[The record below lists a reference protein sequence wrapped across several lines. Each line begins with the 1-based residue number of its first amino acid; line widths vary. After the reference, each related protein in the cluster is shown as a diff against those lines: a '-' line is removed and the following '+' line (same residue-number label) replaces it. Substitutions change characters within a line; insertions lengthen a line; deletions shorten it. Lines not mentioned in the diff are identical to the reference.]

1 MDVRVIGSNNYLG
14 DLQKEFFLNRG
25 IKDVDAFINLKNV
38 KETHYS
44 EFLNMDKAVELFMKH
59 VEMGS
64 GIGIVPDFDSDG
76 ITSASA
82 LYGYVST
89 YFDNELKLSI
99 HRKKVHGIF
108 LSELNED
115 GILDSCKL
123 LIIPDAGTNDVEECK
138 RLKEEYG
145 IDIIILDHHLEEQD
159 NKYAV
164 VVNNQISNVALD
176 FTGATMVYKFLQA
189 LDDVIG
195 EQSADD
201 YLDLI
206 AVGMVGDMA
215 DTTNPEIQLLIRK
228 GLTNVVSPVF
238 ESIIEK
244 QSFSIKGKINQMTF
258 SFNIIPLINA
268 STRVADYED
277 MKVIV
282 EAFCGIG
289 VDREFEYT
297 PSRGNSKGELIT
309 ETLYEYVAR
318 LLVSI
323 KGKQDRMVKKA
334 LEGSKRPLQ
343 KGIYD
348 ILDESDIKHKKV
360 LLIDATDYIEQG
372 GLSGLLANKIMYRY
386 NKPTLIL
393 TKNESGNYKGSG
405 RGEQIDMFKSK
416 LSENKHIKFTAG
428 HQPAFGFALKSK
440 EPNFEEI
447 ENSIN
452 EMFNGENTDVQ
463 YVVDFS
469 IGGEYFEDYMIE
481 ELCQLEDYFGN
492 GIKQP
497 LFHIEDIFVS
507 SDSVDTGKD
516 ENKFSFTHNDIE
528 FIMFK
533 PSPEKLEQLVDWSD
547 ELCYTVIGRPNINE
561 YDGERKLQIIIE
573 AIERIALDGAS
584 EEFTESDD
592 IDWDSP
598 SDKKEEVSNG
608 EDDFEW

>member
-1 MDVRVIGSNNYLG
+1 MDVRVLGNNNYLG
-14 DLQKEFFLNRG
+14 DLKKEFFLNRG
-25 IKDVDAFINLKNV
+25 IKDVDSFINLKDV

-44 EFLNMDKAVELFMKH
+44 EFLNMDKAVEMFMKH

-64 GIGIVPDFDSDG
+64 DIGMVCDSDIDG
-76 ITSASA
+76 ITSLSA
-82 LYGYVST
+82 LHNYSST
-89 YFDNELKLSI
+89 YFDNKLKISV

-108 LSELNED
+108 PSELNED
-115 GILDSCKL
+115 GILDTCKL
-123 LIIPDAGTNDVEECK
+123 LIVPDAGTNDVEECK

-145 IDIIILDHHLEEQD
+145 IDIIILDHHEFSED
-159 NKYAV
+159 NPYAI

-189 LDDVIG
+189 LDDVMG
-195 EQSADD
+195 EESADD

-215 DTTNPEIQLLIRK
+215 DTTNPEVQLLIRK
-228 GLTNVVSPVF
+228 GLTNVVNPVF
-238 ESIIEK
+238 ESVIEK

-268 STRVADYED
+268 ATRVADYDD

-282 EAFCGIG
+282 EAFCGI
-289 VDREFEYT
+289 DIERKFEYT
-297 PSRGNSKGELIT
+297 PTRGNSKGQLVT

-334 LEGSKRPLQ
+334 LEGSKRPPQ

-348 ILDESDIKHKKV
+348 ILDESDIKDKKV
-360 LLIDATDYIEQG
+360 LLIDATEYIEQG

-393 TKNESGNYKGSG
+393 SKNESGNYKGSG

-440 EPNFEEI
+440 EPNFDDI
-447 ENSIN
+447 ENNIN
-452 EMFNGENTDVQ
+452 EMFKDEDTDVQ
-463 YVVDFS
+463 YIVDFS
-469 IGGEYFEDYMIE
+469 INGEYLEDYMIE

-497 LFHIEDIFVS
+497 LFHVDNILIK
-507 SDSVDTGKD
+507 SDVIDTGKD
-516 ENKFSFTHNDIE
+516 ENKFSFTYNDVE

-533 PSPEKLEQLVDWSD
+533 PSPEKLEQLIDWAD
-547 ELCYTVIGRPNINE
+547 ELCYTVIGRPNIND
-561 YDGERKLQIIIE
+561 YNGERKLQIIIE
-573 AIERIALDGAS
+573 AIERIPLEGDG
-584 EEFTESDD
+584 ENFDSDD

-598 SDKKEEVSNG
+598 LESKEEV
-608 EDDFEW
+608 DDGDEFEW

>member
-1 MDVRVIGSNNYLG
+1 MDIRILGNNNYLG

-44 EFLNMDKAVELFMKH
+44 EFLNMDKAVEVFMKH
-59 VEMGS
+59 AEMGS
-64 GIGIVPDFDSDG
+64 NIGIVVDSDVDG
-76 ITSASA
+76 CTSASA
-82 LYGYVST
+82 LYGYLST

-99 HRKKVHGIF
+99 HRRKVHGIF
-108 LSELNED
+108 PNELNED

-123 LIIPDAGTNDVEECK
+123 LIVPDAGTNDVEECK
-138 RLKEEYG
+138 RLKEEYD
-145 IDIIILDHHLEEQD
+145 IDIIILDHHVCEV
-159 NKYAV
+159 NNPHATI
-164 VVNNQISNVALD
+164 VNNQISNVALD

-189 LDDVIG
+189 LDDTIG

-228 GLTNVVSPVF
+228 GLINVVNPVF

-244 QSFSIKGKINQMTF
+244 QSFSIKGKVNQMTF

-268 STRVADYED
+268 ATRVADYED

-297 PSRGNSKGELIT
+297 PSRGSNKGELII
-309 ETLYEYVAR
+309 ESLYDYVAR

-348 ILDESDIKHKKV
+348 MLDESDIRHKKV

-416 LSENKHIKFTAG
+416 LSENEHIKFTAG

-447 ENSIN
+447 ENSLN
-452 EMFNGENTDVQ
+452 EMLKDENSDVQ

-469 IGGEYFEDYMIE
+469 IEGEYFEDYMIE

-497 LFHIEDIFVS
+497 VIHIQNIFVS
-507 SDSVDTGKD
+507 SSVVDTGKD
-516 ENKFSFTHNDIE
+516 ENKFSFIHNDIE

-533 PSPEKLEQLVDWSD
+533 PSPEKLEQLIDWSD
-547 ELCYTVIGRPNINE
+547 ELCYTLIGRPNINE

-573 AIERIALDGAS
+573 AIERIPLDGGDEQFAD
-584 EEFTESDD
+584 SDD

-598 SDKKEEVSNG
+598 SDKKEEVNNG